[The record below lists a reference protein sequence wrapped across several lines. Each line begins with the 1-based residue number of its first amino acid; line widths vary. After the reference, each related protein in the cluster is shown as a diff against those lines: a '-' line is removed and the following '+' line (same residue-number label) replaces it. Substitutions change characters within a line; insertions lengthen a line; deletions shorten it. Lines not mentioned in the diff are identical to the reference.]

1 MKDAEQYFPVVLFI
15 VLHKVFLAA
24 IFGRNSPILHSFYIH
39 TFCGAFFFYTSEG
52 VSTFIFFCGWTF
64 TLKQQS
70 SAFVEY
76 CFVTVFS
83 VLLS

>member
-1 MKDAEQYFPVVLFI
+1 MKAAKQYFPVVLFI
-15 VLHKVFLAA
+15 VLHKVILAA
-24 IFGRNSPILHSFYIH
+24 IFGWNSLLRHSFYIH
-39 TFCGAFFFYTSEG
+39 TFYGAFFFYTSED
-52 VSTFIFFCGWTF
+52 VFTFIFFCGWTC
-64 TLKQQS
+64 TSKQQS